1 MTAPLPEADMFGK
14 LVAGKYRVERLVGQ
28 GAMGSV
34 WAARHVSLGHAVAI
48 KFIHPDLAR
57 SPTALRRF
65 ETEARAAAKLKSR
78 HVVQV
83 YDHGIA
89 DAQPYIVM
97 EYLEGRSL
105 ESIIREQGALPPD
118 DVIALIGEAAVAL
131 EVAHAAGVIHRDL
144 KPDNIMLAND
154 AESKPRGYVVKLV
167 DFGIAKLLTDVE
179 GSGAGTTRAGVVLG
193 TPFYMSPEAL
203 TASTPVGA
211 QSDVWSLGAC
221 AFAAMVGKTPFEGE
235 AIGDVVLKVCAAPLP
250 VPSAVGSGVP
260 AGFDE
265 WFAKACHRDPARR
278 FASAREMGQALR
290 QLDRMKFERN
300 DDLQFRLRPTYP
312 SIHDVISIPPPPTPS
327 RTRMAAGVV
336 LGVSLTTGVLGL
348 FVYHRTEDANR
359 ATLAA
364 ASAAAS
370 VAAENERRASAA
382 AAAVLA
388 ASQRLDA
395 AAPADPGRILRIK
408 PSRREKRP

>member
-1 MTAPLPEADMFGK
+1 MTFPLPDADMVGT
-14 LVAGKYRVERLVGQ
+14 LVAGKYRVERLVGL

-48 KFIHPDLAR
+48 KFIHPELAN

-65 ETEARAAAKLKSR
+65 ETEAKAAAKLKSR

-83 YDHGIA
+83 YDHGIT
-89 DAQPYIVM
+89 DRQPYIVM

-105 ESIIREQGALPPD
+105 ERVIREEGALPPD
-118 DVIALIGEAAVAL
+118 DVIALIGEACVAL

-154 AESKPRGYVVKLV
+154 AESKPRGYIIKLV
-167 DFGIAKLLTDVE
+167 DFGIAKLLTDAE
-179 GSGAGTTRAGVVLG
+179 GSGAGTTRAGVVVG

-203 TASTPVGA
+203 TSSAPVGP

-221 AFAAMVGKTPFEGE
+221 AFAAMVGKTPFEGD

-250 VPSAVGSGVP
+250 VPSTMRPDVP

-278 FASAREMGQALR
+278 FASARAMGQGLR
-290 QLDRMKFERN
+290 QLDRMSFEGN

-312 SIHDVISIPPPPTPS
+312 SINDVISIP
-327 RTRMAAGVV
+327 
-336 LGVSLTTGVLGL
+336 
-348 FVYHRTEDANR
+348 
-359 ATLAA
+359 
-364 ASAAAS
+364 
-370 VAAENERRASAA
+370 
-382 AAAVLA
+382 
-388 ASQRLDA
+388 
-395 AAPADPGRILRIK
+395 
-408 PSRREKRP
+408 